1 MYDAQSGNVYCD
13 WCHALLGNINGEG
26 NYFALIRTKYCPKCK
41 TFARSES
48 NRAAQRAYRKR
59 KRLEKQQL
67 EIKLDLL
74 EEENRLLRERVKELR
89 RNEL

>member
-26 NYFALIRTKYCPKCK
+26 NYFALIRTKYCPECRR
-41 TFARSES
+41 FARSDS

-67 EIKLDLL
+67 IIKSELL
-74 EEENRLLRERVKELR
+74 QEENRLLRERIKELR

>member
-1 MYDAQSGNVYCD
+1 MYDPRTGNVYCD
-13 WCHALLGNINGEG
+13 WCRALLGNINGEG
-26 NYFALIRTKYCPKCK
+26 NYYALIRLKYCPECR

-48 NRAAQRAYRKR
+48 NRAAQRAYRQR
-59 KRLEKQQL
+59 KRQEKKQLATKLE
-67 EIKLDLL
+67 LL